1 MARAR
6 QTQRGIATWEMWVSN
21 DRADLGLAPRLHE
34 SFPVTRRRSQ
44 ATTPLVGNRPASFE
58 NLGEYNVI
66 APLAR
71 GGTAGV
77 YLGEHQRSGE
87 RVAVKLLDPFHANH
101 ADIVDRMFGER
112 TVSMAVKHPNLLDV
126 LHADR
131 NTLGLPYLVMELLD
145 GENLG
150 ALAER
155 GPVQL
160 DAVCAIATQIACALN
175 ALHAAGYIHCDVK
188 ADNVFILYQTTL
200 GGWPR
205 VKVIDYGVARRI
217 ADGSGDTTIAG
228 TPAYMSP
235 EQWRGTPTVQSDVYS
250 LGCLLYELV
259 TGEQPFHGTLPQMM
273 MGHCEALAP
282 RPSTARSD
290 LPADLERLI
299 MRAMA
304 KDPGMRPSMIE
315 MEVELAVCL
324 RSLNGVAEADLHAAS

>member
-1 MARAR
+1 M
-6 QTQRGIATWEMWVSN
+6 
-21 DRADLGLAPRLHE
+21 
-34 SFPVTRRRSQ
+34 TRRRAQ
-44 ATTPLVGNRPASFE
+44 VTTPLIGNRPATFD
-58 NLGEYNVI
+58 NLGDYSVI

-77 YLGEHQRSGE
+77 YLGENQKNGE

-101 ADIVDRMFGER
+101 ADIVDRMFAER
-112 TVSMAVKHPNLLDV
+112 TVSMAVKHPNLLEV

-131 NTLGLPYLVMELLD
+131 NALGLPYLVMELLD

-160 DAVCAIATQIACALN
+160 DAICAITTQIACALN
-175 ALHAAGYIHCDVK
+175 ALHAGGYIHCDVK
-188 ADNVFILYQTTL
+188 ADNVFILYQTTV

-205 VKVIDYGVARRI
+205 VKVIDYGVARKI
-217 ADGSGDTTIAG
+217 SGGAPDTTIAG

-259 TGEQPFHGTLPQMM
+259 TGEHPYSGTLPQMM

-282 RPSTARSD
+282 RPSHLRSD
-290 LPADLERLI
+290 VPAELERLI

-304 KDPGMRPSMIE
+304 KEPGMRPSMIE

-324 RSLNGVAEADLHAAS
+324 RSLNGIVEANLAS

>member
-1 MARAR
+1 M
-6 QTQRGIATWEMWVSN
+6 
-21 DRADLGLAPRLHE
+21 
-34 SFPVTRRRSQ
+34 TRRRSKP
-44 ATTPLVGNRPASFE
+44 TTPLVGNGIAPIE
-58 NLGEYNVI
+58 NLGGYNVL

-77 YLGEHQRSGE
+77 YLGEHAASGE
-87 RVAVKLLDPFHANH
+87 RVAVKVLDPFHAGH
-101 ADIVDRMFGER
+101 ADIVDRMFAER
-112 TVSMAVKHPNLLDV
+112 TVSMSVKHPNLLDV
-126 LHADR
+126 MHADR
-131 NTLGLPYLVMELLD
+131 NAIGLPYLVMEYLD

-150 ALAER
+150 DLAER

-160 DAVCAIATQIACALN
+160 DAICAIATQIACALK

-205 VKVIDYGVARRI
+205 VKVIDYGVARKI
-217 ADGSGDTTIAG
+217 SDVAGDTIAG

-235 EQWRGTPTVQSDVYS
+235 EQWRGMPTVQSDVYA

-259 TGEQPFHGTLPQMM
+259 TGGHPFHGTLPQMM

-282 RPSTARSD
+282 RPSTLRSD
-290 LPADLERLI
+290 VPADLERLI

-304 KDPGMRPSMIE
+304 KDPSMRPSMID

-324 RSLNGVAEADLHAAS
+324 RSLNGVVEENLYAAG